1 MIDRS
6 LLAVATVVALACAG
20 QPQERRANAER
31 ARQQPPAA
39 PAPGRTPSQ
48 MAEQVEAA
56 IRAHYDGLL
65 DANGYLVFE
74 DAALPGTL
82 SVKLIGI
89 HPVRV
94 VDEDHGSACGDFAGT
109 LTQDGKSRTATADL
123 DFDVSREGVGWKV
136 VKLGVHRLDGI
147 PR

>member
-1 MIDRS
+1 MMIDRS

-65 DANGYLVFE
+65 DAT
-74 DAALPGTL
+74 LPGTL